1 MILFSAA
8 LPVVYGG
15 PLLVLPLEQRQVAG
29 RVPRSEQR
37 SEGQREYLAESQRH
51 LRRHRAPITATRP
64 MDIFLA
70 TGIRVTVIPPINI
83 HLLRSPA
90 MDIQAIPVLPLI
102 RVHEPT
108 GTRAM
113 QDTPITQVRRAM
125 NTTATRG
132 TPPIPVPG
140 GMDHLATWDTRLTPA
155 RRATKTTATRD
166 RLLSPVPRTTDIRVT
181 RSILPRP
188 VPILDTLSIAIPAI
202 KLPKDWFPGEGMASI
217 PLAEPVPPRT
227 LSGGG

>member
-51 LRRHRAPITATRP
+51 LRRHRAPITATQP

-102 RVHEPT
+102 RVH
-108 GTRAM
+108 
-113 QDTPITQVRRAM
+113 
-125 NTTATRG
+125 
-132 TPPIPVPG
+132 
-140 GMDHLATWDTRLTPA
+140 
-155 RRATKTTATRD
+155 
-166 RLLSPVPRTTDIRVT
+166 
-181 RSILPRP
+181 
-188 VPILDTLSIAIPAI
+188 
-202 KLPKDWFPGEGMASI
+202 
-217 PLAEPVPPRT
+217 
-227 LSGGG
+227 

>member
-1 MILFSAA
+1 MIQYNAA
-8 LPVVYGG
+8 LPVVFGER
-15 PLLVLPLEQRQVAG
+15 LLVLPLEQRRVAG
-29 RVPRSEQR
+29 REPPSERR
-37 SEGQREYLAESQRH
+37 SEGQPGYSGASRRH

-70 TGIRVTVIPPINI
+70 TGIQVTVIPPIDI
-83 HLLRSPA
+83 HPLRSPA

-102 RVHEPT
+102 RVHQPT

-125 NTTATRG
+125 NITATRG

-155 RRATKTTATRD
+155 RRATKTTA
-166 RLLSPVPRTTDIRVT
+166 
-181 RSILPRP
+181 
-188 VPILDTLSIAIPAI
+188 
-202 KLPKDWFPGEGMASI
+202 
-217 PLAEPVPPRT
+217 
-227 LSGGG
+227 